1 MKKQYVVYVVFGV
14 LALLLLLTLGY
25 ERGSGFFGCRYWGG
39 MMHGMMHG
47 HGFGFGFGW
56 IIWLILVVIFI
67 YLLVSFKEEPKKED
81 AIDILNK
88 RFARGEIT
96 KEEYISMKEE
106 ILKKFEE

>member
-1 MKKQYVVYVVFGV
+1 MKKQYMAYIVFGV
-14 LALLLLLTLGY
+14 LILLLLLTVGY
-25 ERGSGFFGCRYWGG
+25 ERGSAFFGCRYWGG
-39 MMHGMMHG
+39 MMHGMMYG
-47 HGFGFGFGW
+47 HGFGFGW
-56 IIWLILVVIFI
+56 IIWLILLVIFI
-67 YLLVSFKEEPKKED
+67 YLVLSFKEEPKED